1 MKNRA
6 LIFAVSL
13 LALLGTIGVN
23 GNQNLEKLSFDS
35 LETSD
40 ASVGNFGYHS
50 EVKFLNRKGLEN
62 GEEIAKP
69 KLGYQTLY
77 DGDNVSI
84 RYIAAISSLSISA
97 HWNRTVYTTAGEVFK
112 AEATYEVSKAY
123 EELVDLGTVDG
134 VISAKDVEDEH
145 GNKPYKYFVVYSML
159 NIPYNEVR
167 NYYIDAQLIIEA
179 EGEEPISSDSYQ
191 VDIAPQGGEL
201 LSISTDALAPV
212 MKGDSFDQSL
222 LSVTA
227 HYKDNS
233 AVILDSSKYTVTG
246 TVDTNNVGQNI
257 LSIKY
262 GKCETTAT
270 VSVGSY
276 EITSVNISN
285 VNDRAIVSYNG
296 TFEGFTK
303 EQFDSFNFVDNSDFQ
318 GNPYA
323 INRSWDGDWGTYG
336 SFQMTSNN
344 DHTFAVTVDVTDFKN
359 YEYTAHF
366 GYKKVPNNN
375 NGWQNMDL
383 KFNGGNK
390 QTVTIDDKHYAISFN
405 WGTEAA
411 EFFWGNV
418 GLSVYDDGFVVE
430 NSFRLSNA
438 HITKENDRAIVNYFV
453 EYRGYTYDEVKDLSW
468 AFNFQNNNNV
478 YGNGWTTHNL
488 EISYEDYETG
498 LMKIKADVTDFES
511 NYGYTGHYFAN
522 DSSEKNVA
530 LSQDDESVA
539 VAGKTYTLHFNDS
552 SFWNSM
558 ALIVNKPSTANA
570 VVENI
575 NNKPCIKITGRCDS
589 KSLMLA
595 EEMIFELEDTTNW
608 GKNTH
613 SSTTTINRTNG
624 SRELIVDL
632 SNVASGFEYV
642 VHQIYAGTNTDLEIK
657 SSQINEAD
665 FEETSITYGSKKY
678 TLKKVDI
685 WNRKMVF
692 LSVADN

>member
-6 LIFAVSL
+6 LIFGVSL
-13 LALLGTIGVN
+13 LALLGSIGVN

-159 NIPYNEVR
+159 NIPYNEAR

-201 LSISTDALAPV
+201 LSISTDTLDPV
-212 MKGDSFDQSL
+212 MKGDSFDQSSL
-222 LSVTA
+222 VVTA
-227 HYKDNS
+227 HYNDNS
-233 AVILDSSKYTVTG
+233 AVILDSSKYTVSG
-246 TVDTNNVGQNI
+246 SVDTNTVGQNV

-270 VSVGSY
+270 VSVGAY
-276 EITSVNISN
+276 ELTSVNISN
-285 VNDRAIVSYNG
+285 VDGRAIVSYNG

-303 EQFDSFNFVDNSDFQ
+303 EQFDTFNFVDNSDFQ
-318 GNPYA
+318 GNPYV
-323 INRSWDGDWGTYG
+323 INRSWNGDWGTYG
-336 SFQMTSNN
+336 SFQMVSNN
-344 DHTFAVTVDVTDFKN
+344 NHTFAVTADVTDFKN

-366 GYKKVPNNN
+366 GYKKVQNSKNE
-375 NGWQNMDL
+375 WQNMDL

-390 QTVTIDDKHYAISFN
+390 QNLTIGDKHYSISFN
-405 WGTEAA
+405 WGSGAA

-418 GLSVYDDGFVVE
+418 GLSVYDDNTEVT
-430 NSFRLSNA
+430 SSYRLSSA
-438 HITKENDRAIVNYFV
+438 HITNESDKAIINYFV
-453 EYRGYTYDEVKDLSW
+453 EYRGYTFDEVKDLSW
-468 AFNFQNNNNV
+468 QFNFQNNANV
-478 YGNGWTTHNL
+478 YGSGWTYHYYEST
-488 EISYEDYETG
+488 YEDYAEG
-498 LMKIKADVTDFES
+498 LMKVKIDVTDLAT
-511 NYGYTGHYFAN
+511 NNGYTGHYKVS
-522 DSSEKNVA
+522 DGSEKNVE
-530 LSQDDESVA
+530 LHQEDESIA
-539 VAGKTYTLHFNDS
+539 INGSTYTLHFEDS
-552 SFWNSM
+552 SFRGSM
-558 ALIVNKPSTANA
+558 ALIINKPTTANA
-570 VVENI
+570 IVKEI